1 MVPYNQVKN
10 NILTHYYKKMIR
22 KNEVIAMKQLT
33 NYQRVSNYLVK
44 VFRAINEEY
53 FNSSLEVPTITIQ
66 STVGAYGHVSVQ
78 KVWHSNEIA
87 THELNLSAD
96 YLNRPIENVV
106 ATLVHEAC
114 HLYAMQHNI
123 KDTSNK
129 GVYHN
134 KNFKKIAEEMGH
146 LHIEKHEKYGWTIT
160 EPTED
165 TIDFI
170 IKYGFED
177 IQLVRG
183 SMYSLVGI
191 GGSKAGNSGTMP
203 PKTRKPSS
211 TRKYICPCCG
221 NSFRATKSLNV
232 LCMDCNTQYIV
243 SD

>member
-1 MVPYNQVKN
+1 
-10 NILTHYYKKMIR
+10 
-22 KNEVIAMKQLT
+22 MKQLT

-44 VFRAINEEY
+44 VFKGINEEY
-53 FNSSLEVPTITIQ
+53 FNNELEVPTITIQ

-78 KVWHSNEIA
+78 KVWHNDTTA

-96 YLNRPIENVV
+96 YLNRPIEDTV
-106 ATLVHEAC
+106 ATLIHEAC
-114 HLYAMQHNI
+114 HLYALQNDI
-123 KDTSNK
+123 KDTSNR

-134 KNFKKIAEEMGH
+134 KRFKQIAEEIGH
-146 LHIEKHEKYGWTIT
+146 LHIEKHDKYGWTLT
-160 EPTED
+160 YPTED

-183 SMYSLVGI
+183 SQISFVGI
-191 GGSKAGNSGTMP
+191 GGAKAGNGGAGVALP

-221 NSFRATKSLNV
+221 NSFRATKELRV
-232 LCMDCNTQYIV
+232 KCMDCDAQFV
-243 SD
+243 LAD